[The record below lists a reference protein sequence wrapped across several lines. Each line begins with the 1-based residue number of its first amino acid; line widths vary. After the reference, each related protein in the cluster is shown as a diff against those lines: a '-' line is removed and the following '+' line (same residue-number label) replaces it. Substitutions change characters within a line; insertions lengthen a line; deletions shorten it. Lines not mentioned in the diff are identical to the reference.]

1 MDIVQA
7 SFQASFDSR
16 VERLGDVDLD
26 DLRVIFRY
34 FDTDGDG
41 AVSADQA
48 CRLFALLGLDVNTV
62 QVRELG
68 EVYLNEFIKIVDSH
82 INVPLPA
89 ASEAPEALET
99 LTQVPVVEE
108 ELTQQIPEPN
118 AGETDRKLRN
128 EKILE
133 DEWKLL
139 DTYRRGR
146 VSMQELRIFLASCRS
161 TLSLEDTERFL
172 ETYGNVVENDGV
184 EELEFTKEGFLKF
197 RHEYTPK
204 KMALSDDDL
213 SSDDDESE
221 LLNAAATLGLRA
233 PDSNA
238 ESQVANGAG
247 PVRVQSRHTERGP
260 SDNPSDHTLSSLE
273 HEFVVNP
280 EELVESDE
288 SDEETVARHINA
300 HSITDDG
307 HDSRS

>member
-1 MDIVQA
+1 MDIIQA

-41 AVSADQA
+41 AVSAGQA
-48 CRLFALLGLDVNTV
+48 CRLFALLGLDVNTA

-89 ASEAPEALET
+89 ASEAPEAQEIPAQT
-99 LTQVPVVEE
+99 SVPEE
-108 ELTQQIPEPN
+108 VSIQPIPEPN
-118 AGETDRKLRN
+118 AGETERKLRN

-146 VSMQELRIFLASCRS
+146 VSMQELRLFLGSCRS

-172 ETYGNVVENDGV
+172 ETYGNVVYV
-184 EELEFTKEGFLKF
+184 L
-197 RHEYTPK
+197 
-204 KMALSDDDL
+204 
-213 SSDDDESE
+213 
-221 LLNAAATLGLRA
+221 
-233 PDSNA
+233 
-238 ESQVANGAG
+238 
-247 PVRVQSRHTERGP
+247 
-260 SDNPSDHTLSSLE
+260 
-273 HEFVVNP
+273 
-280 EELVESDE
+280 
-288 SDEETVARHINA
+288 TVCRYPQYF
-300 HSITDDG
+300 
-307 HDSRS
+307 